1 MIVEKN
7 RHLIILKNLLD
18 EENVTSEK
26 LALLSF
32 SSVRTIKS
40 DLLYLK
46 EILEKEKIV
55 RIVAAK
61 SKGYHLE
68 VIDEEKYSQFRDEI
82 YRLSSL
88 FSGRSIENMN
98 REFYILK
105 YLFCKKN
112 ALVDDL
118 CENLHLSRNAASGK
132 A

>member
-1 MIVEKN
+1 MLQRLPFLVKYKPRLYYEIDMIVEKN

-55 RIVAAK
+55 RIVAAQ
-61 SKGYHLE
+61 SKGYHL
-68 VIDEEKYSQFRDEI
+68 
-82 YRLSSL
+82 
-88 FSGRSIENMN
+88 
-98 REFYILK
+98 
-105 YLFCKKN
+105 
-112 ALVDDL
+112 
-118 CENLHLSRNAASGK
+118 
-132 A
+132 

>member
-7 RHLIILKNLLD
+7 RHLIILKNLID

-55 RIVAAK
+55 LI
-61 SKGYHLE
+61 
-68 VIDEEKYSQFRDEI
+68 
-82 YRLSSL
+82 
-88 FSGRSIENMN
+88 
-98 REFYILK
+98 
-105 YLFCKKN
+105 
-112 ALVDDL
+112 DDL
-118 CENLHLSRNAASGK
+118 CENLHLSRKTIADDLRKAEKFLASYDIKVESLPGK
-132 A
+132 GTEEA